1 MAGRL
6 ILDSGAVIAWQ
17 RGRLHVRARI
27 AEASRHGV
35 TLVIP
40 PVVVA
45 ECIRGGPGDA
55 LIHRLVRGGH
65 VPSTSLRTALQA
77 GRLLGETGMCTT
89 VDARTT
95 VDALIV
101 AEAISDG
108 PSVILTSD
116 PDGLKALVG
125 HRAHVRIETI

>member
-27 AEASRHGV
+27 AEASRHGLA
-35 TLVIP
+35 LVIP
-40 PVVVA
+40 AVVVA
-45 ECIRGGPGDA
+45 ECIRGGPADA
-55 LIHRLVRGGH
+55 MIHRLLRAGQ
-65 VPSTSLRTALQA
+65 VPSIGARIALQA
-77 GRLLGETGMCTT
+77 GRLLSQTGMR
-89 VDARTT
+89 AT

-101 AEAISDG
+101 AEAMSAV

-116 PDGLKALVG
+116 PDDLKTLVG
-125 HRAHVRIETI
+125 DQALVRIESI

>member
-77 GRLLGETGMCTT
+77 GRLLGETGM
-89 VDARTT
+89 RMT